1 VLPRKDLLQIIVQE
15 YSQFCAFAENV
26 NTIPEIKR
34 GRCNGNV
41 NNDGLPSEFFI
52 KDVISP
58 LGHNTKIRNQT
69 HLLRLI
75 QTVFEESS
83 LVFVFTIH
91 DFANFKINR
100 F

>member
-1 VLPRKDLLQIIVQE
+1 MLPRKDLLQIIVQE

-26 NTIPEIKR
+26 NTIPEIKKR
-34 GRCNGNV
+34 VGAMQ
-41 NNDGLPSEFFI
+41 NNDGLPSSFI

-75 QTVFEESS
+75 HRPCLRNPL